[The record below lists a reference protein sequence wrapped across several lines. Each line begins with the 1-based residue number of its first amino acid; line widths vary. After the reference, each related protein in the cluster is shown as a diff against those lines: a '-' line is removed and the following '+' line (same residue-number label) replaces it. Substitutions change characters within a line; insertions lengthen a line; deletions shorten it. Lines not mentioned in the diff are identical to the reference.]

1 MKQTELGHLRMYQTG
16 AHIRKKY
23 DVSGATLRRW
33 ADSGILRHVRY
44 GGKGM
49 RLYHAGDLQ
58 KHFGAGEEVSDTRKT
73 KKIIY
78 ARVSSAHQKADLQ
91 RQIQDL
97 QAEFPDHE
105 VISDVASGLNFKRR
119 GLITL
124 LEHVNEGLVQEIVVM
139 HKDRLCRYG
148 YELLEFIFKKA
159 GTKCV
164 VHSKHETTPD
174 AERELADDL
183 LAITTVF
190 VARHNGRR
198 SAENRRRRKRTR
210 AICSQ
215 KDSSVSDSGTE
226 KETQHMVRRGALD
239 VQQVC
244 GKSKKADSDDEQEN
258 AAAIT
263 HQKGSN

>member
-1 MKQTELGHLRMYQTG
+1 MYQTG
-16 AHIRKKY
+16 ASIQKKY
-23 DVSGATLRRW
+23 EVSGATLRRW
-33 ADSGILRHVRY
+33 ADSGILRYVRY

-49 RLYHAGDLQ
+49 RLYHIDDLQ
-58 KHFGAGEEVSDTRKT
+58 KHLGTSEEVSDARKT

-97 QAEFPDHE
+97 WAEFPDHE
-105 VISDVASGLNFKRR
+105 VISDVGSGLNFKRR
-119 GLITL
+119 GLATL
-124 LEHVNEGLVQEIVVM
+124 LEQVNEGLVQEIVVM

-164 VHSKHETTPD
+164 VHDKNSTTPN

-190 VARHNGRR
+190 VARHNGQR
-198 SAENRRRRKRTR
+198 SAENRRRRKRTH
-210 AICSQ
+210 AVCEQ
-215 KDSSVSDSGTE
+215 KDPSVSDVGAE
-226 KETQHMVRRGALD
+226 KDT
-239 VQQVC
+239 
-244 GKSKKADSDDEQEN
+244 
-258 AAAIT
+258 
-263 HQKGSN
+263 